1 MTEFFYGVLFITL
14 GLPLIEGIV
23 SLYGRIINHICISI
37 SCKTKKKQEQLGS
50 EGKQSTCAIG
60 FQIPDEDYEYDE
72 DDE

>member
-1 MTEFFYGVLFITL
+1 MTEFFYGVLFVAL

-23 SLYGRIINHICISI
+23 SLYSQIINHICVSI

-50 EGKQSTCAIG
+50 EDKPSTKIG

-72 DDE
+72 DDK

>member
-1 MTEFFYGVLFITL
+1 MTEFFYGVLFIAL
-14 GLPLIEGIV
+14 GLPLIEGII
-23 SLYGRIINHICISI
+23 SLYNQIINHICISI

-50 EGKQSTCAIG
+50 EETQSTNVIG

>member
-1 MTEFFYGVLFITL
+1 MTEFFYGVLFIAL

-23 SLYGRIINHICISI
+23 SLYSQIINHICVSI

-50 EGKQSTCAIG
+50 EETQSTNVIG